1 MTSALPSTTLSV
13 DPAWIDEYG
22 HMNAAHYVGI
32 FDRVG
37 FQLLR
42 EVGVGLDY
50 TEATRCGIYTMNV
63 HVAYLREVLAG
74 DPLALRI
81 RLLEADDKRLLC
93 LMELMQT
100 RDGYVA
106 ATMEQLSLH
115 VDLETRR
122 QAVPAG
128 VGAAAGAH
136 GRRARRPAA
145 AGRLSAALAAE
156 AAALSHSG

>member
-1 MTSALPSTTLSV
+1 MTLALPSTTLSV

-115 VDLETRR
+115 VDLDTRR
-122 QAVPAG
+122 VKPFPPELAQRLARTVAEH
-128 VGAAAGAH
+128 AAQPLPQGY
-136 GRRARRPAA
+136 RRLLPLKPPR
-145 AGRLSAALAAE
+145 
-156 AAALSHSG
+156 

>member
-1 MTSALPSTTLSV
+1 MTLALPSTTLSV

-115 VDLETRR
+115 VDLDTRR
-122 QAVPAG
+122 AKPFPPELAQRLARTVAEH
-128 VGAAAGAH
+128 AAQPLPQDY
-136 GRRARRPAA
+136 RRLLPLKPPR
-145 AGRLSAALAAE
+145 
-156 AAALSHSG
+156 

>member
-122 QAVPAG
+122 AKPFPPELARRLARTVTEHAAQPLPAG
-128 VGAAAGAH
+128 Y
-136 GRRARRPAA
+136 RRLLPLKPPR
-145 AGRLSAALAAE
+145 
-156 AAALSHSG
+156 

>member
-1 MTSALPSTTLSV
+1 MTLALPSTTLSV

-63 HVAYLREVLAG
+63 HVAYLRELLAG

-115 VDLETRR
+115 VDLDTRR
-122 QAVPAG
+122 AKPFPPELAQRLARTVAEH
-128 VGAAAGAH
+128 AAQPLPQGY
-136 GRRARRPAA
+136 RRLLPLKPPR
-145 AGRLSAALAAE
+145 
-156 AAALSHSG
+156 

>member
-1 MTSALPSTTLSV
+1 MTLALPSTTLSV

-115 VDLETRR
+115 VDMDTRR
-122 QAVPAG
+122 AKPFPPELAQRLARTVAEH
-128 VGAAAGAH
+128 AAQPLPQGY
-136 GRRARRPAA
+136 RRLLPLKPPR
-145 AGRLSAALAAE
+145 
-156 AAALSHSG
+156 

>member
-1 MTSALPSTTLSV
+1 MTLALPSTTLSV

-115 VDLETRR
+115 VDLDTRR
-122 QAVPAG
+122 AKPFPPELAQRLARAVAEH
-128 VGAAAGAH
+128 AAQPLPQGY
-136 GRRARRPAA
+136 RRLLPLKPPR
-145 AGRLSAALAAE
+145 
-156 AAALSHSG
+156 

>member
-1 MTSALPSTTLSV
+1 MTLALPSTTLSV

-115 VDLETRR
+115 VDLDTRR
-122 QAVPAG
+122 AKPFPPELAQRLGRTVAEH
-128 VGAAAGAH
+128 AAQPLPQGY
-136 GRRARRPAA
+136 RRLLPLKPPR
-145 AGRLSAALAAE
+145 
-156 AAALSHSG
+156 

>member
-115 VDLETRR
+115 VDLETPSRFRR
-122 QAVPAG
+122 SWRSGWRAPSRSTPPSRC
-128 VGAAAGAH
+128 
-136 GRRARRPAA
+136 RRATGGSCR
-145 AGRLSAALAAE
+145 
-156 AAALSHSG
+156 

>member
-122 QAVPAG
+122 VKPFPPELAQRLARTVAVHATQPLPAG
-128 VGAAAGAH
+128 Y
-136 GRRARRPAA
+136 RRLLPLKPPR
-145 AGRLSAALAAE
+145 
-156 AAALSHSG
+156 

>member
-122 QAVPAG
+122 AKPFPPELAQRLARTVAEH
-128 VGAAAGAH
+128 AAQPLPPGY
-136 GRRARRPAA
+136 RRLLPLKPPR
-145 AGRLSAALAAE
+145 
-156 AAALSHSG
+156 

>member
-122 QAVPAG
+122 AKPFPPEL
-128 VGAAAGAH
+128 
-136 GRRARRPAA
+136 ARRLARTVTEHAA
-145 AGRLSAALAAE
+145 QPLSAGYRRL
-156 AAALSHSG
+156 LPLKPPR

>member
-1 MTSALPSTTLSV
+1 MTLALPSTTLSV

-115 VDLETRR
+115 VDLDTRR
-122 QAVPAG
+122 AKPFPPELAQRLARTVAEH
-128 VGAAAGAH
+128 AAQPLPQGY
-136 GRRARRPAA
+136 RRLLPLKPPR
-145 AGRLSAALAAE
+145 
-156 AAALSHSG
+156 

>member
-1 MTSALPSTTLSV
+1 
-13 DPAWIDEYG
+13 
-22 HMNAAHYVGI
+22 VGI

-122 QAVPAG
+122 AKPFPPELAQRLARTVTEHAAQPLPAG
-128 VGAAAGAH
+128 Y
-136 GRRARRPAA
+136 RRLLPLKRP
-145 AGRLSAALAAE
+145 R
-156 AAALSHSG
+156 

>member
-1 MTSALPSTTLSV
+1 MTLALPSTTLSV

-115 VDLETRR
+115 VDLDTRR
-122 QAVPAG
+122 AKPFPPELAQRLARTVAEH
-128 VGAAAGAH
+128 AAQPLPRGY
-136 GRRARRPAA
+136 RRLLPLKPPR
-145 AGRLSAALAAE
+145 
-156 AAALSHSG
+156 

>member
-106 ATMEQLSLH
+106 AIMEQLSLH

-122 QAVPAG
+122 VKPFPPELAQRLARTVAEHATQPLPAG
-128 VGAAAGAH
+128 Y
-136 GRRARRPAA
+136 RRLLPLKPPR
-145 AGRLSAALAAE
+145 
-156 AAALSHSG
+156 

>member
-1 MTSALPSTTLSV
+1 MTLALPSTTLSV

-115 VDLETRR
+115 VDLDTRR
-122 QAVPAG
+122 AKPFPPELAQRLARTVAEH
-128 VGAAAGAH
+128 AAQPLPEGY
-136 GRRARRPAA
+136 RRLLPLKPPR
-145 AGRLSAALAAE
+145 
-156 AAALSHSG
+156 

>member
-122 QAVPAG
+122 AKPFPPELAQRLARTVTEHAAQPLPAG
-128 VGAAAGAH
+128 Y
-136 GRRARRPAA
+136 RRL
-145 AGRLSAALAAE
+145 LSLKPPR
-156 AAALSHSG
+156 

>member
-1 MTSALPSTTLSV
+1 MTQDLPSTPLAV

-37 FQLLR
+37 FELLR
-42 EVGVGLDY
+42 QVGVGLDY
-50 TEATRCGIYTMNV
+50 TEATRCGIYTMNI

-93 LMELMQT
+93 LMELTQT
-100 RDGYVA
+100 RDGYLA

-115 VDLETRR
+115 VDLQTRR
-122 QAVPAG
+122 AKPF
-128 VGAAAGAH
+128 
-136 GRRARRPAA
+136 PPD
-145 AGRLSAALAAE
+145 LAARLAQTV
-156 AAALSHSG
+156 AAHARHPLPQGYRRLLPLKALR

>member
-1 MTSALPSTTLSV
+1 MTLALPSTTLSV

-81 RLLEADDKRLLC
+81 RLLEVDDKRLLC

-115 VDLETRR
+115 VDLDTRR
-122 QAVPAG
+122 AKPFPPELAQRLARTVAEH
-128 VGAAAGAH
+128 AAQPLPQGY
-136 GRRARRPAA
+136 RRLLPLKPPR
-145 AGRLSAALAAE
+145 
-156 AAALSHSG
+156 

>member
-115 VDLETRR
+115 VDLDTRR
-122 QAVPAG
+122 AKPFPAELAQRLART
-128 VGAAAGAH
+128 VAEHAGQPLPQ
-136 GRRARRPAA
+136 GYRRLLPLKPPR
-145 AGRLSAALAAE
+145 
-156 AAALSHSG
+156 